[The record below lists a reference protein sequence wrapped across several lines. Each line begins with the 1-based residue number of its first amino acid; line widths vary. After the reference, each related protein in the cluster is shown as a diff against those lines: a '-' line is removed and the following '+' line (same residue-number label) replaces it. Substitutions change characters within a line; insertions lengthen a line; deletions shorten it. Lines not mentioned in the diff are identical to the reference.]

1 MRYLLSALAVFMVA
15 PPAFA
20 ADIEPCDVGGERCV
34 MQSYENRI
42 IEQTVNDVY
51 VIACMRVAGYEPET
65 GGLTG
70 GAKYHVAS
78 GGG

>member
-20 ADIEPCDVGGERCV
+20 ADIESREVAYARCV
-34 MQSYENRI
+34 MQSYEHGI
-42 IEQTVNDVY
+42 KEGQAEEIY
-51 VIACMRVAGYEPET
+51 IIACMRVAGYEPEQ

-70 GAKYHVAS
+70 GAKYHLAS
-78 GGG
+78 GN